1 MKRLFLTAVLTMICN
16 NASAYNIQKSI
27 SGEYLHWPAG
37 QVDIVIDSSI
47 DDDTAA
53 LFESAFLKWSDYIEQ
68 EIIFN
73 FVYRDCDTT
82 TVCMLRSDD
91 YCGDSPICATGSEW
105 YRDSGELTRYSIAIT
120 SRLRDRNRENAI
132 LHEVGH
138 WFGMHHSSNP
148 RAVMY
153 PYISERT
160 ELHAD
165 DIAGIKTAYS
175 EDGTVYPAPEIDD
188 IEYGFDGCSINNK
201 PASLNIWS
209 LIF

>member
-1 MKRLFLTAVLTMICN
+1 MKRLFIAMALTMICN
-16 NASAYNIQKSI
+16 NASAYNIQKSL
-27 SGEYLHWPAG
+27 SGAYLHWPAG
-37 QVDIVIDSSI
+37 QVDVVVDGSI

-53 LFESAFLKWSDYIEQ
+53 LFESAFFKWSDYTEQ

-73 FVYRDCDTT
+73 FVSRDCDTT

-91 YCGDSPICATGSEW
+91 YCGDAIACATGSEW
-105 YRDSGELTRYSIAIT
+105 YRDSGEFLRYSVALT
-120 SRLRDRNRENAI
+120 SRLKNRDRENAI

-138 WFGMHHSSNP
+138 WFGMGHSDNP

-153 PYISERT
+153 HYISERT

-175 EDGTVYPAPEIDD
+175 EDGTVYPAPEIEEV
-188 IEYGFDGCSINNK
+188 EYHFMGCSIDNR
-201 PASLNIWS
+201 PTIRNIWS